1 MGNIKDELQRD
12 ELLEEQR
19 KENSGYYAWVEDNY
33 HILAMDFIDTLPI
46 EDRPKTDDP
55 DEEQELINRNL
66 DEFQEFCLNEW
77 GKIDF
82 G

>member
-1 MGNIKDELQRD
+1 MGNIRD
-12 ELLEEQR
+12 ELLRDELLAEQR

-33 HILAMDFIDTLPI
+33 NILAMDFIDTLPI

-66 DEFQEFCLNEW
+66 DDFQEFCLNEW